1 MRKIVIIA
9 LAIMAVFTTACGDT
23 QSLIDKKYS
32 TETVNVTEIKDV
44 EGVGFY
50 APDNFLE
57 NKTENKKDKNS
68 YDLIG
73 SNYILKVR
81 KLNFSRTQ
89 MDLDAL
95 SKNLSKQFDE
105 KITAVKITNEDPIAL
120 KVKCTTDYNG
130 LKLASYAKVLNGEYI
145 IFCACESDET
155 ASKTVDSIKPRSEK
169 GKIDVVT
176 IYDAGL
182 GATVNNTQVGQT
194 VTFEQMQSDFQAM
207 AANFNN
213 MKQQLI
219 DVNGKTINDVNNKV
233 KIQFNAVSEKGKE
246 AQNLYITSVEAY
258 KEAVKEYNIQL
269 NNNISFESKKK
280 EIEKAFGLDLSPE
293 WEKIKINNENEKA
306 AVKSVVI
313 EYDNANDCVLSMM
326 INGNDVTHNSNST
339 DNINDSS
346 GTSNRD
352 SISISE
358 SSMTSSD
365 EIKHF

>member
-1 MRKIVIIA
+1 MKKIIIIA
-9 LAIMAVFTTACGDT
+9 IAIMAVFTTACGDT
-23 QSLIDKKYS
+23 QSQIDKKYS
-32 TETVNVTEIKDV
+32 TEAVNVTEIKDV

-50 APDNFLE
+50 APDSFIE

-81 KLNFSRTQ
+81 KLNFSRAQ
-89 MDLDAL
+89 MDLDTL

-105 KITAVKITNEDPIAL
+105 EITAVKVTNEDPIAL

-145 IFCACESDET
+145 IFCACENDET
-155 ASKTVDSIKPRSEK
+155 ASKTVDTIKSHSEK
-169 GKIDVVT
+169 GKIDVITV
-176 IYDAGL
+176 YDAGL
-182 GATVNNTQVGQT
+182 GATVNNTQVGKT

-207 AANFNN
+207 ATNFNS
-213 MKQQLI
+213 MKQQLVG
-219 DVNGKTINDVNNKV
+219 VNGKTINDINNKV

-269 NNNISFESKKK
+269 NNGISFESKKK

-313 EYDNANDCVLSMM
+313 EYDNVNDCISSMT
-326 INGNDVTHNSNST
+326 INGNEVNSNSISV
-339 DNINDSS
+339 DSNINDSDVS
-346 GTSNRD
+346 DNKSITDNSN
-352 SISISE
+352 E
-358 SSMTSSD
+358 SNET
-365 EIKHF
+365 KHF